1 MTRDE
6 SSPAMGFAGVIFD
19 VDGVLVD
26 SPHEAAWRES
36 LAELMTGPW
45 QDAAERSSWSPD
57 AFTSR
62 VYREVLS
69 GKPRH
74 EGALACLEYFE
85 VPDAQQRESE
95 YAERKQTMLLRLI
108 EEARFDAYADGVRL
122 VMAVRAAG
130 IPVAA
135 ASSSKNAH
143 RFLRAIRL
151 GEFGGGDTSL
161 LDTSLLDVF
170 DADLSGRDFAKGKPD
185 PEIFLTAA
193 AELGVAPERC
203 VVVEDAVSGVQAAKA
218 GALVALGVARA
229 DDEHELARA
238 GADLVVTSLDDV
250 DREAFA
256 AGRLERRAH

>member
-1 MTRDE
+1 VTQDDGA
-6 SSPAMGFAGVIFD
+6 PTVGFEGVIFD

-26 SPHEAAWRES
+26 SPHERAWRES

-45 QDAAERSSWSPD
+45 RDVAGRSTWTPD

-74 EGALACLEYFE
+74 TGALACLEHFE
-85 VPDAQQRESE
+85 VPDARQREGE
-95 YAERKQTMLLRLI
+95 YAERKQAMLLGLI
-108 EEARFDAYADGVRL
+108 DEGRFDAYADGVRL

-143 RFLRAIRL
+143 RFLRAIGL
-151 GEFGGGDTSL
+151 GEFGGGRVRGGEET
-161 LDTSLLDVF
+161 LLDVF
-170 DADLSGRDFAKGKPD
+170 DADLSGRDFTKGKPD
-185 PEIFLTAA
+185 PDIFLTAA

-229 DDEHELARA
+229 DDEGELAEA

-250 DREAFA
+250 DREAFV
-256 AGRLERRAH
+256 AGRLERRAR

>member
-1 MTRDE
+1 MTREE
-6 SSPAMGFAGVIFD
+6 SSPATGFAGVIFD

-26 SPHEAAWRES
+26 SPHEVAWRES
-36 LAELMTGPW
+36 LAGLMTGPW
-45 QDAAERSSWSPD
+45 RDAAERSAWSPD

-74 EGALACLEYFE
+74 AGALACLEYFE
-85 VPDAQQRESE
+85 VPDAQLRESE
-95 YAERKQTMLLRLI
+95 YAERKQAMLLRLI
-108 EEARFDAYADGVRL
+108 EEGRFDAYADGVRL

-151 GEFGGGDTSL
+151 GDYGGD
-161 LDTSLLDVF
+161 DTTLLDVF
-170 DADLSGRDFAKGKPD
+170 DADLSGRDFAEGKPD

-193 AELGVAPERC
+193 TQLGVTAERC

-218 GALVALGVARA
+218 GAMVALGVARA
-229 DDEHELARA
+229 GDEHELAQA

-250 DREAFA
+250 DRDAFVD
-256 AGRLERRAH
+256 GRLARRAR

>member
-1 MTRDE
+1 MTREE
-6 SSPAMGFAGVIFD
+6 SSPATGFAGVIFD

-26 SPHEAAWRES
+26 SPHEVAWRES

-45 QDAAERSSWSPD
+45 RHAAERSAWSPG

-74 EGALACLEYFE
+74 AGALACLEYFE
-85 VPDAQQRESE
+85 VPDAQRRVSE
-95 YAERKQTMLLRLI
+95 YAERKQAMLLRLI
-108 EEARFDAYADGVRL
+108 EEGRFDAYADGVRL
-122 VMAVRAAG
+122 VMAVRGAG

-143 RFLRAIRL
+143 RFLQAIRL
-151 GEFGGGDTSL
+151 GDYGGGDT
-161 LDTSLLDVF
+161 TLLDVF
-170 DADLSGRDFAKGKPD
+170 DADLSGRDFAEGKPD

-193 AELGVAPERC
+193 AQLRVTAERC

-218 GALVALGVARA
+218 GAMVALGVARA
-229 DDEHELARA
+229 GDEHELAHA

-250 DREAFA
+250 DRDAFVD
-256 AGRLERRAH
+256 GRLARRAR

>member
-1 MTRDE
+1 
-6 SSPAMGFAGVIFD
+6 MGFAGVIFD

-26 SPHEAAWRES
+26 SPHEVAWRES

-45 QDAAERSSWSPD
+45 QEAAERSTWSPD
-57 AFTSR
+57 SFTSR

-74 EGALACLEYFE
+74 EGALACLEYFG

-95 YAERKQTMLLRLI
+95 YAERKQAMLLRLI

-161 LDTSLLDVF
+161 LDVF
-170 DADLSGRDFAKGKPD
+170 DADLSGRDFTRGKPD

-218 GALVALGVARA
+218 GAMVTLGVARA
-229 DDEHELARA
+229 RDEHELLQA

>member
-1 MTRDE
+1 MTREE
-6 SSPAMGFAGVIFD
+6 SSPATGFAGVIFD

-26 SPHEAAWRES
+26 SPHEVAWRES
-36 LAELMTGPW
+36 LAGLMTGPW
-45 QDAAERSSWSPD
+45 RDAAERSVWSPD

-74 EGALACLEYFE
+74 AGALACLEYFE
-85 VPDAQQRESE
+85 VPDAQLRESE
-95 YAERKQTMLLRLI
+95 YAERKQAMLLRLI
-108 EEARFDAYADGVRL
+108 EEGRFDAYADGVRL

-151 GEFGGGDTSL
+151 GDYGGD
-161 LDTSLLDVF
+161 DTTLLDVF
-170 DADLSGRDFAKGKPD
+170 DADLSGRDFAEGKPD

-193 AELGVAPERC
+193 TQLGVTAERC

-218 GALVALGVARA
+218 GAMVALGVARA
-229 DDEHELARA
+229 GDEHELAQA

-250 DREAFA
+250 DRDAFVD
-256 AGRLERRAH
+256 GRLARRAR